1 MQRRT
6 WLKLT
11 ATWLA
16 TAATHPALAKPP
28 VTFRDV
34 EPHFTREAKRLR
46 VADASLITHTDALLL
61 LGALESQGWKS
72 DSKATILAATLP
84 EGHVLVQKLRTPKGR
99 SFATQVAAVPLGFD
113 RLDHLSRLPDGRQ
126 LLDRLIDGPDG
137 YKLIEYLAQAEGGRA
152 AGVELSAAPGGAK
165 FNEPTGRIYTLKQL
179 RERLSQPTTPS
190 SGKTKR
196 R

>member
-6 WLKLT
+6 WLKVT

-16 TAATHPALAKPP
+16 SAATHSAWSKPP
-28 VTFRDV
+28 VNFREL
-34 EPHFTREAKRLR
+34 EPIFTREAKRLR
-46 VADASLITHTDALLL
+46 LTDTSLITQTDALLL

-84 EGHVLVQKLRTPKGR
+84 EGHVLVQKLRTTKGR
-99 SFATQVAAVPLGFD
+99 SFASQVATVPLGFD

-165 FNEPTGRIYTLKQL
+165 FNEPTGKIYTLQQL
-179 RERLSQPTTPS
+179 RERLSQPETPAPN
-190 SGKTKR
+190 KTKR

>member
-6 WLKLT
+6 WFQLT
-11 ATWLA
+11 GSWLA
-16 TAATHPALAKPP
+16 MSALSTAWAKPP
-28 VTFRDV
+28 VSFREV
-34 EPHFTREAKRLR
+34 ESHFTREAKRLR
-46 VADASLITHTDALLL
+46 LGETSLITHTDALLL
-61 LGALESQGWKS
+61 LGALESHGWKS
-72 DSKATILAATLP
+72 DRKAAILAATLP
-84 EGHVLVQKLRTPKGR
+84 DAHVLVQKLRTPKGQ
-99 SFATQVAAVPLGFD
+99 SLATQVSAVPGGFD

-165 FNEPTGRIYTLKQL
+165 FNEPTGKIYTLKQL
-179 RERLSQPTTPS
+179 REQLVSPPPAPS
-190 SGKTKR
+190 KSKR